1 LRMETSGP
9 KQYLGFGIAPPAGRE
24 TRDCPRISLALSAEP
39 LTKLPLFKQRKNL
52 IQQDAEKCQ
61 QKKSSPSPQAT
72 PIPATG
78 IPNNAEGEFVP
89 GPLRSPA
96 LFALRIFLG
105 SAHQA
110 GRPKS
115 RTIRTASR
123 LARRKSA
130 PPEPLSRCREGGTK
144 RLFPAIF
151 LGLKCVFCSPNTVC
165 FELLKKPTPL
175 ISVSS

>member
-1 LRMETSGP
+1 METSGP

-89 GPLRSPA
+89 GPLRYPTHPIRA
-96 LFALRIFLG
+96 QDFLG
-105 SAHQA
+105 E
-110 GRPKS
+110 RPPS
-115 RTIRTASR
+115 GA
-123 LARRKSA
+123 
-130 PPEPLSRCREGGTK
+130 TK
-144 RLFPAIF
+144 
-151 LGLKCVFCSPNTVC
+151 
-165 FELLKKPTPL
+165 
-175 ISVSS
+175 ISNHPDGQPVG